1 MQLIFRED
9 IDHDVWNWQRAV
21 SAKSHGVE
29 WKQFLPPSI
38 TLEEVQD
45 EKFLRGYLNE
55 EFYISGRVSD
65 FRAWLGKNVN
75 TNQIESDLVALMKK
89 PFLSSAVTVYLTTFH
104 RAPYDYNESLFFL
117 FEQKSRERSI
127 TTIYHELMHFLFHWH
142 YWDKCRNAGLSDKD
156 IDELKEA
163 LTVLLEPIL
172 KERGLPSDGG
182 YSVHK
187 ELREQL
193 AILYEAT
200 PDFPNFIEKAIPL
213 YKESLIK

>member
-9 IDHDVWNWQRAV
+9 IDRDVWNWQRAV

-29 WKQFLPPSI
+29 WKQFLPSSI

-45 EKFLRGYLNE
+45 EKFLREYLDK
-55 EFYISGRVSD
+55 EFYSSGRVSD
-65 FRAWLGKNVN
+65 FREWLEKNVN
-75 TNQIESDLVALMKK
+75 ASQIEADLIALMKK
-89 PFLSSAVTVYLTTFH
+89 PFLSNVVTVYLTTFH
-104 RAPYDYNESLFFL
+104 RAPYDYKGSFFFL
-117 FEQKSRERSI
+117 FEQKKRERSV

-142 YWDKCRNAGLSDKD
+142 YWDECRNAGLSNKN

-172 KERGLPSDGG
+172 KARGLPPDGG
-182 YSVHK
+182 YAVHK

-193 AILYEAT
+193 AILYEVT
-200 PDFPNFIEKAIPL
+200 PDFPIFIEKAIPL
-213 YKESLIK
+213 YKKSLVK